1 MLIWKY
7 NRNRR
12 RRNAYEAKQVG
23 VLYHVCSADDL
34 MNHIKPEDT
43 LSTSGTYTNFLYG
56 GNDWVSFTRNRHYVV
71 KKNGEWNNQ
80 DIYIQFEVD
89 GDLLSENHKVKPYN
103 DMVYD
108 LKKQNGEFDTTVPY
122 TGYNLESEECVKGEI
137 KQFSKFVKGIVFTIS
152 SNSMFYDAGVIL
164 EHAKALAEYAR
175 KCGVTPVMSRDIEP
189 NKMGGLRFIRWN
201 VNSLEELIRITWIVS
216 LVTHTLW
223 DNVRLETHL
232 KSVNCFALSYVE
244 PILHE
249 SLEFQPTKTK
259 EKKVRNAFIQ
269 SFWNIAKE
277 YSDRCS
283 ISCETNDGTQVDIR
297 TATALKRLMTNVT
310 KSLEAMPSYSRP
322 NPKFTLYDDKTSC
335 SILRVGDYVI
345 KVNFK

>member
-1 MLIWKY
+1 M
-7 NRNRR
+7 
-12 RRNAYEAKQVG
+12 
-23 VLYHVCSADDL
+23 
-34 MNHIKPEDT
+34 
-43 LSTSGTYTNFLYG
+43 
-56 GNDWVSFTRNRHYVV
+56 
-71 KKNGEWNNQ
+71 
-80 DIYIQFEVD
+80 
-89 GDLLSENHKVKPYN
+89 
-103 DMVYD
+103 
-108 LKKQNGEFDTTVPY
+108 
-122 TGYNLESEECVKGEI
+122 
-137 KQFSKFVKGIVFTIS
+137 
-152 SNSMFYDAGVIL
+152 
-164 EHAKALAEYAR
+164 
-175 KCGVTPVMSRDIEP
+175 
-189 NKMGGLRFIRWN
+189 
-201 VNSLEELIRITWIVS
+201 NSLEELIRITWIVS

-277 YSDRCS
+277 YSGRCS

-297 TATALKRLMTNVT
+297 TATSLKRLMTNVT
-310 KSLEAMPSYSRP
+310 KSLDAMTSYSRT

-345 KVNFK
+345 RLKFE